1 MARRRTISCK
11 HCGFMQLKRD
21 EYCEQ
26 CGSMTAREKRK
37 MIFGTVY
44 AAVVGAAAI
53 GFYFYLQSFAMSV
66 S

>member
-1 MARRRTISCK
+1 
-11 HCGFMQLKRD
+11 MQLKRD